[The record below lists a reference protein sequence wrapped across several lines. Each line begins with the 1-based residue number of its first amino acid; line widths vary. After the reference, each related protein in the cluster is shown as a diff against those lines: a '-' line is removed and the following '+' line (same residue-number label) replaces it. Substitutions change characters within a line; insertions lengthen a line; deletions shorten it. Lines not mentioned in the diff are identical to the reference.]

1 MRFNYGLAIKALI
14 VAAILGIPYLIFVG
28 QMEPTKAIIS
38 AFPGLLTAGLAWI
51 IWKTEST
58 PKRL

>member
-14 VAAILGIPYLIFVG
+14 VAAILDIPYLIFVG
-28 QMEPTKAIIS
+28 HMEPTKAVTN

-51 IWKTEST
+51 LWKMETT